1 MKLLCNMSRVS
12 WGVYVEHQAGVVMVT
27 DVEVSRGLSCDSWV
41 LVSVLQVLIKTRKVN
56 FKWSWTHLS
65 KLGSRYLDVKLN
77 VRSENK
83 KSR

>member
-12 WGVYVEHQAGVVMVT
+12 WGVYVEHQAVVVMVT

-65 KLGSRYLDVKLN
+65 SLYKTWISI
-77 VRSENK
+77 S
-83 KSR
+83 